1 MSNRDSREVLA
12 DLLKLSSGR
21 SVRLVKEFLESK
33 IIEEKDSLVM
43 AGAEKVLQ
51 IQGRIQGWQ
60 DILDD
65 LTPLPEAGKSRD
77 AYS

>member
-1 MSNRDSREVLA
+1 MSSRDSREVLV

-43 AGAEKVLQ
+43 AGAEKVPQ

-60 DILDD
+60 EILDD